1 MTGDSGPLD
10 VATFELLAGRLESS
24 PLVDT
29 WEFTPDSRSPRAL
42 RVHLD
47 AAAYPPPITAARLD
61 IRWFETADYSIHYV
75 ETHPDERWECRWDR
89 HRKRDAPRA
98 HFHPPPN
105 AGRAGASPLT
115 SSHPLGVLFEI
126 LEWIRERVADAHEPS

>member
-47 AAAYPPPITAARLD
+47 AAAYLPPITAARLD

-98 HFHPPPN
+98 HFHPPAECRLGRGISIDFLSS
-105 AGRAGASPLT
+105 AGGAVRDT
-115 SSHPLGVLFEI
+115 GV
-126 LEWIRERVADAHEPS
+126 DS